1 MYVVMKRHDAAPAI
15 RFNRKELAG
24 HVSRSRDENDPF
36 SISALWGPARM
47 VPMFGVTFRREIYQ
61 SIATHFADRGAARRW
76 RSSTQFVSAC
86 RFLLLGMVLF
96 LTAGKAEAL
105 PAFAVQ
111 TGQHCTAC
119 HVGGFGPQLTPLGRE
134 FKLEGYTMRGGTDF
148 TAPISA
154 MAVASY
160 LQTAKDVAFAPAP
173 HYGTNDNTALDKL
186 SLFLA
191 GGDGDHF
198 GGMVQATYFGVGDAL
213 AWDVLDLRAVDRV
226 TIDGQDVLLGLTL
239 NNSPSV
245 EDAWNTL
252 PAWGFPYTRTAL
264 APGPG
269 TGTVLAGLAQTVLGV
284 DAYAWWNTSIYTEIG
299 LYTTPSRGFLS
310 AMGVVS
316 GEANSIV
323 GAAPYLRAAYQKN
336 YDEQNFEI
344 GVFGFLP
351 NLQGTAVNT
360 GRTNDY
366 RDLGID
372 ASYQFT
378 GDGSNIYQV
387 NAIYTNENQSLDA
400 SSLLHASSPDDT
412 FNDFRV
418 DASYYWQNTI
428 GGTVQ
433 VFDTWGSTDP
443 LLYAG
448 NSAHKPDSTGF
459 VFQVDGTPFGA
470 NPTSLGTRFN
480 IRAGLQYTVYTKFNG
495 ASLNYNGFGRNASDN
510 NALRLFIWLAM

>member
-1 MYVVMKRHDAAPAI
+1 VRQM
-15 RFNRKELAG
+15 
-24 HVSRSRDENDPF
+24 F
-36 SISALWGPARM
+36 SGIG
-47 VPMFGVTFRREIYQ
+47 RREIYQ
-61 SIATHFADRGAARRW
+61 RIVAHFAGRIAAWRRQ
-76 RSSTQFVSAC
+76 SSTQFVTGC
-86 RFLLLGMVLF
+86 RLLLLGMAMF
-96 LTAGKAEAL
+96 LTPGKAEAL

-119 HVGGFGPQLTPLGRE
+119 HVGGFGPQLTPFGRQ
-134 FKLEGYTMRGGTDF
+134 FKLEGYTMRSGSDF

-160 LQTAKDVAFAPAP
+160 LQTAKDTAFPPAP
-173 HYGTNDNTALDKL
+173 HYGTNDNVALDKL
-186 SLFLA
+186 SFFLA

-198 GGMVQATYFGVGDAL
+198 GGMAQATYFGVGDAF
-213 AWDVLDLRAVDRV
+213 AWDVLDLRAVDRR
-226 TIDGQDVLLGLTL
+226 TIDGQDVLYGLSL
-239 NNSPSV
+239 NNSPGV
-245 EDAWNTL
+245 QDAWNTL
-252 PAWGFPYTRTAL
+252 PAWGFPYTKTAL

-284 DAYAWWNTSIYTEIG
+284 TTYAWWNASIYTEAG
-299 LYTTPSRGFLS
+299 FYTTPSRSFLS
-310 AMGVVS
+310 TVGVVS
-316 GEANSIV
+316 GAASSIV

-336 YDEQNFEI
+336 YDEQNFEV
-344 GVFGFLP
+344 GVFAFLP
-351 NLQGTAVNT
+351 NLQGTAFDN

-366 RDLGID
+366 QDLGID

-387 NAIYTNENQSLDA
+387 NAIYTNEHQSLDA
-400 SSLLHASSPDDT
+400 SSFLHLSNPSDA

-418 DASYYWQNTI
+418 DGSYYWQNMI

-443 LLYAG
+443 LLYVG
-448 NSAHKPDSTGF
+448 NSAHQPDSTGF

-470 NPTSLGTRFN
+470 SPSALGTRFN

-495 ASLNYNGFGRNASDN
+495 ASSNYNGLGRSASDN